1 MKKLLRAA
9 RTCLMCLVPLLPL
22 AASAAAADSPA
33 AQEYTLDNGLR
44 LIVKPDHRAPVV
56 VAMVWYRVGS
66 VDESYG
72 VTGVAHVLEHMMFKG
87 TKQVPAGEFSRR
99 VAAAGGRENAFT
111 SQDATAYFQTLGRSH
126 LPLAFQLEAD
136 RMAHL
141 TLAPQDFAREIRVVM
156 EERRWRIEDQ
166 ARATLFEQ
174 LNATALKANA
184 YRNPVIGWMND
195 LENMSADDAR
205 AFYDRWY
212 VPNNALVI
220 VVGDVD
226 PPEVLALARQT
237 FGAVV
242 SRPLPERKPQA
253 EPEQKGLQRMTVKA
267 PAELPFVVMAYR
279 APVLHDTRNDWE
291 PYAME
296 VLADVLDGNPAA
308 RLNRNLVRTERV
320 ASSVDVS
327 YDNVSRGPGMFYVTA
342 TPATGRTPQE
352 LEQALRRELQRIA
365 IEGVDAE
372 ELQRV
377 KAQAVAAHVYERD
390 SMFFQA
396 RQIGGL
402 EMAGLS
408 YRDIDL
414 LLEKLKAVTADQ
426 VQAVAKKYF
435 LDDHLTIAY
444 LDPQP
449 VSAQRKAAPPAGA
462 RHGE

>member
-1 MKKLLRAA
+1 M
-9 RTCLMCLVPLLPL
+9 
-22 AASAAAADSPA
+22 
-33 AQEYTLDNGLR
+33 R
-44 LIVKPDHRAPVV
+44 LIVKPDHRAPVAV
-56 VAMVWYRVGS
+56 TMVWYRVGS

-87 TKQVPAGEFSRR
+87 TKQIPAGEFSRL

-111 SQDATAYFQTLGRSH
+111 SQDATAYFQTLEKSH
-126 LPLAFQLEAD
+126 LPLAFRLEAD

-141 TLAPQDFAREIRVVM
+141 TLAPEDFAREIRVVM
-156 EERRWRIEDQ
+156 EERRWRVEDQ

-174 LNATALKANA
+174 LTATALKANA

-195 LENMSADDAR
+195 LENMTADDTR
-205 AFYDRWY
+205 AFYDHWY
-212 VPNNALVI
+212 VPNNALVV

-226 PPEVLALARQT
+226 PPEVLVLARQT
-237 FGAVV
+237 FGANR
-242 SRPLPERKPQA
+242 SRPLPPRKPQL

-279 APVLHDTRNDWE
+279 APVLHDPQNDWE

-296 VLADVLDGNPAA
+296 MLGDVLDGNPAA

-327 YDNVSRGPGMFYVTA
+327 YDGVSRGPGMFYLTA
-342 TPATGRTPQE
+342 TPTTGRSVQE
-352 LEQALRRELQRIA
+352 LEQALRRELQRIVTD
-365 IEGVDAE
+365 GVDAE
-372 ELQRV
+372 ELERV
-377 KAQAVAAHVYERD
+377 KAQAIAAHVYERD

-396 RQIGGL
+396 RQIGAL

-408 YRDIDL
+408 YRNIDL
-414 LLEKLKAVTADQ
+414 MLEKLKAVTAEQ
-426 VQAVAKKYF
+426 VQAVAKKY
-435 LDDHLTIAY
+435 LVDDHLTIAH

-449 VSAQRKAAPPAGA
+449 VSAQRKAAPAGL